1 MKFSESVYDALF
13 KPAIAMR
20 QIAAE
25 KNLKHSFAV
34 FLLSMAV
41 SLGTLFYGLKLTHMD
56 GMMPVFVFGQIAV
69 GLFQWFLGTAVLA
82 LTSELF
88 GGSGS
93 ALGLFAARGYT
104 HLPRLFLPVFSL
116 LTIAAGA
123 GGRVFC
129 LSISGLL
136 LFGWTFYLDFQA
148 IKGAYALSG
157 AKAMLVM
164 LFPLLAAGAFAAI
177 LFILMGAWLA
187 SWLPGHLL

>member
-1 MKFSESVYDALF
+1 MKFSESLYDALF
-13 KPAIAMR
+13 KPASAMR

-25 KNLKHSFAV
+25 KNLKHSFAL
-34 FLLSMAV
+34 FLFSMAV
-41 SLGTLFYGLKLTHMD
+41 SLGTVFYGLKLTHMD
-56 GMMPVFVFGQIAV
+56 GMMPVIVFGQVAFS
-69 GLFQWFLGTAVLA
+69 LLQWFLGTAVLA
-82 LTSELF
+82 LTAELF
-88 GGSGS
+88 GGTGS

-116 LTIAAGA
+116 LTIAVGT
-123 GGRVFC
+123 GGRVFA
-129 LSISGLL
+129 LAVSGLL

-157 AKAMLVM
+157 AKALLVL
-164 LFPLLAAGAFAAI
+164 LFPLMAAGAFASI